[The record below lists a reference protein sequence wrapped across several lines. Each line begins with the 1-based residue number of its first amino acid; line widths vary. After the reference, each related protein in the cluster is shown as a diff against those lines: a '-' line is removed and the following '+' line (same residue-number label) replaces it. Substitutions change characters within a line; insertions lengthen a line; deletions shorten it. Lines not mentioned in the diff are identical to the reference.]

1 MRIANLMSL
10 SLLSAVLSTGV
21 AEASLA
27 QGGWRQWEVRLRWR
41 DGATTVGR
49 ITLAHV
55 RWSEGVVVQRGDTV
69 DLRDVAYL
77 VFAPPDSASTTC
89 QCLRRAGTS
98 LTSRIRSAASKH
110 QRFASATVGR
120 NAFDECS

>member
-1 MRIANLMSL
+1 MRIANLISL
-10 SLLSAVLSTGV
+10 SPLSAVLSTGV
-21 AEASLA
+21 AEASVA

-55 RWSEGVVVQRGDTV
+55 RWSAGVVVPRGDTV

-89 QCLRRAGTS
+89 QRQESRHQPD
-98 LTSRIRSAASKH
+98 LTYPIGSQQAPALCFGYCR
-110 QRFASATVGR
+110 T
-120 NAFDECS
+120 